1 MNTSEVREAVI
12 KAIGAGAYFEG
23 VEVGW
28 KGFCERGGC
37 GGVRVEVGRG
47 VGGDGGLAEGWRRLC
62 AGEADGVGGLAYL
75 L

>member
-12 KAIGAGAYFEG
+12 EAIGARAYFEG
-23 VEVGW
+23 VEIGW

-47 VGGDGGLAEGWRRLC
+47 VGGLEEGWGRLC